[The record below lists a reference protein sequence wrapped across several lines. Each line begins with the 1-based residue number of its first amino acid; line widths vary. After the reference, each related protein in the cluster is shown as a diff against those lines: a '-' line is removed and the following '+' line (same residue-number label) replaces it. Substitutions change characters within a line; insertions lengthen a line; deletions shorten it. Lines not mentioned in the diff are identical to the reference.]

1 MERIKS
7 RPLFLAAL
15 GVALLLGA
23 CSADSPTAPQPQT
36 PVPPSTPPL
45 GVSVSI
51 TADPTDQ
58 AVGSTSPSTI
68 TVRATRQ
75 DGALFNGTLTVTTD
89 LGGFGS
95 VGGPSTTQVTLVNGV
110 GQAFFFPGNV
120 AGVATLRVTQSTSAS
135 ILATTRI
142 NIGQVT
148 FFLSSVSPGS
158 GSAAG
163 GDVVTI
169 LGGGFDGPVRVTFNG
184 TPADVLSVS
193 PGSIT
198 VRTPAFFGGDPG
210 PTGQPVAVAVTIN
223 LNEAN
228 TATDTLAN
236 AFVYTSGG
244 GGGTRFL
251 IASVTPTTGPNEG
264 NTLVTITGDGF
275 EAPVQVTFGNNE
287 VNLEAAVESVTRTQ
301 IIVRTPAATGFGQA
315 LQNQSVRIRVKNL
328 NSGLLAELANA
339 FRYGSKLIITS
350 MNNGSGPVTGG
361 THVTLFGQGF
371 DEPVAVSMGTPLVA
385 QLVTS
390 VTGTEIVFVT
400 SAITVTSCPASG
412 IIPATGVRV
421 VNIETG
427 DAADAALTFNYIVP
441 VLRLLSVN
449 PNFGSVG
456 TNTTITGQ
464 GFGTNIQVL
473 FGGATGSLAQIV
485 SGPTATSVTVKVPSP
500 PAGFTFTT
508 EPCDGNNDGIPG
520 GTRAIPTPIS
530 ITVKNLDSAGCTETI
545 NNAYTLTPPN
555 NACLGDTSTPPP
567 PPPPQCSDGVD
578 NDGDGFT
585 DYNGGVTP
593 PGDPQC
599 GSDGDTNEA
608 A

>member
-45 GVSVSI
+45 GVSVTI
-51 TADPTDQ
+51 TADPSDQ

-68 TVRATRQ
+68 TVRATRE
-75 DGALFNGTLTVTTD
+75 DGAVFSGTLTVTTD

-95 VGGPSTTQVTLVNGV
+95 VGGPSTTQVQLVNGV
-110 GQAFFFPGNV
+110 GQAFYFPGST
-120 AGVATLRVTQSTSAS
+120 AGVATLRVTALSSTS

-142 NIGQVT
+142 TIGQVV
-148 FFLSSVSPGS
+148 FFLSSVSPAS

-163 GDVVTI
+163 GEVVTI
-169 LGGGFDGPVRVTFNG
+169 NGGGFDGPVRVTFNG
-184 TPADVLSVS
+184 TPAEVLSVS
-193 PGSIT
+193 PGAIT
-198 VRTPAFFGGDPG
+198 VRTPPFAGDPG
-210 PTGQPVAVAVTIN
+210 ATGAPVTVSVTIN

-228 TATDTLAN
+228 AATDTLPS
-236 AFVYTSGG
+236 AFIYTSG

-264 NTLVTITGDGF
+264 NTRVTITGDGF
-275 EAPVQVTFGNNE
+275 EAPVQVTFGDQN

-328 NSGLLAELANA
+328 NSGLFAELANA
-339 FRYGSKLIITS
+339 FRYGSKVIITS
-350 MNNGSGPVTGG
+350 MGPGVGPATGG

-371 DEPVAVSMGTPLVA
+371 DEPVAVALGGVA
-385 QLVTS
+385 QFVLS

-400 SAITVTSCPASG
+400 SGVVVTSCPASG
-412 IIPATGVRV
+412 IAPNSPSTVSV
-421 VNIETG
+421 TNIETG
-427 DAADAALTFNYIVP
+427 DGASANLGFNYTIP
-441 VLRLLSVN
+441 VLRLIGVN
-449 PNFGSVG
+449 PNSGSVG
-456 TNTTITGQ
+456 SNTTITGQ
-464 GFGTNIQVL
+464 NFSTNVQVL
-473 FGGATGSLAQIV
+473 FGGATGSVAQIV

-500 PAGFTFTT
+500 PAGFAFAT
-508 EPCDGNNDGIPG
+508 EACDGNGDGIPG
-520 GTRAIPTPIS
+520 GTRAIATPIS
-530 ITVKNLDSAGCTETI
+530 ITVKNLDSAGCTETL
-545 NNAYTLTPPN
+545 NNVYTLNPPN
-555 NACLGDTSTPPP
+555 TACLGDTSTPPP
-567 PPPPQCSDGVD
+567 VTPQCSDGID
-578 NDGDGFT
+578 NDLDGLT
-585 DYNGGVTP
+585 DFNGGVSP

-599 GSDGDTNEA
+599 GSDGDTNEGA
-608 A
+608 